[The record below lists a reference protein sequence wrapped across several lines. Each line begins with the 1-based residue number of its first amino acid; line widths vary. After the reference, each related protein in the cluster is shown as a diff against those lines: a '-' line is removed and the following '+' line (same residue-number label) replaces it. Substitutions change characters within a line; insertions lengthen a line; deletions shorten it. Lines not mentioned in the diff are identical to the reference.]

1 MKGDNPIILFDGYC
15 KLCNHT
21 VQFVIRNDP
30 QKQFKLA
37 ALQSDAGQLLI
48 KQNGLE
54 SAGNNTFILIQS
66 NKTYTRSTAA
76 LLVCKQLSGAWKI
89 LYGFIIVPRFLR
101 DAVYN
106 FVAKN
111 RYRFFGKKDECMM
124 PTQDLLDRFLQ

>member
-1 MKGDNPIILFDGYC
+1 
-15 KLCNHT
+15 
-21 VQFVIRNDP
+21 
-30 QKQFKLA
+30 
-37 ALQSDAGQLLI
+37 
-48 KQNGLE
+48 
-54 SAGNNTFILIQS
+54 
-66 NKTYTRSTAA
+66 
-76 LLVCKQLSGAWKI
+76 VCKQLSGAWKI